1 MTDPDPIE
9 IAPIDVAIDRLG
21 HLGDGVADTPSG
33 PLYVAGALPG
43 EMVRGRRE
51 GERLEDVAILVAA
64 PERVVPACRH
74 FGACGGCA
82 TQHAGDDLLARWK
95 TAMAAAALASQ
106 GLEAPIRPIAVSP
119 PGSRRRVAL
128 SGRRTKKTTLL
139 GFHGRA
145 DAAVTPVSECP
156 VARGAIVAALPALR
170 EMVGHVASRS
180 GEARVAATDAE
191 AGLDVALSG
200 QKPLDAAL
208 RATLAAMA
216 EAADFAR
223 LTYNGEPVAD
233 RRPPFQRF
241 GAALVTPP
249 PDGFL
254 QATAEGEAALVAAVL
269 EAVGDAPRVADL
281 YAGSG
286 TFTLPLAA
294 RATTHAVEESAAA
307 LAALDAGWRLAKG
320 LRTVSTEARDL
331 DRRPLRPA
339 ELGGYDAVVFDP
351 PRAGAAAQAA
361 QLALPRGRGGP
372 TRIAAASCN
381 PATFARDARTLV
393 DGGWRLEWVQPV
405 DQFRWSPHV
414 ELAAA
419 FTRG

>member
-1 MTDPDPIE
+1 MNDT
-9 IAPIDVAIDRLG
+9 APRATTLVEVAVERLG

-43 EMVRGRRE
+43 ETVRGRRE
-51 GERLEDVAILVAA
+51 GERLTEVEILSAA
-64 PERVVPACRH
+64 PERVAPACRH

-82 TQHAGDDLLARWK
+82 IQHAGDALLAAWK

-106 GLEAPIRPIAVSP
+106 GLEAPVRPIAVSP

-128 SGRRTKKTTLL
+128 SGRRTKKTALL

-145 DAAVTPVSECP
+145 DAAVVAISECP
-156 VARGAIVAALPALR
+156 VARPAIVAALPTLR
-170 EMVGHVASRS
+170 DMVGRVASRS
-180 GEARVAATDAE
+180 GDVRVAATDAE

-208 RATLAAMA
+208 RAALAATA

-223 LTYNGEPVAD
+223 LTYNGEPVAA

-254 QATAEGEAALVAAVL
+254 QATVEGEAALVAAVL
-269 EAVGDAPRVADL
+269 EAVGDAPRIADL

-294 RATTHAVEESAAA
+294 QATIHAVEESAAA

-339 ELGGYDAVVFDP
+339 ELAGYDAVVLDP

-381 PATFARDARTLV
+381 PATFARDARILT

-419 FTRG
+419 FTRA